1 MTQAR
6 NILITG
12 SSRGLG
18 RALAEHY
25 LNNGDNIYGCARS
38 EGTIEHD
45 NYFHYQVDIA
55 SPEDVSNLFF
65 SLRKEIRHLDAIIN
79 NAGIASM
86 NAFALTPVESFQ
98 KIFNINVQGT
108 FLFCQ
113 KAFGL
118 LKRSPHPR
126 IINMSTVAVPLQ
138 LEGESIYAASKSAV
152 ETLTRIIAKE
162 YGSFG
167 ITCNAIGPSPIDTAL
182 IKGVAK
188 DKIDTL
194 IKRQA
199 VKKMA
204 TEEDVINLSDF
215 FLRPES
221 NMISGQVIYIGGIS

>member
-1 MTQAR
+1 VSQAR

-18 RALAEHY
+18 KALAEHY
-25 LNNGDNIYGCARS
+25 LHEGDNVYGCARS
-38 EGTIEHD
+38 QGSIDHD

-55 SPEDVSNLFF
+55 SPEDVNNLFF
-65 SLRKEIRHLDAIIN
+65 TLRKEIKQLDAIIN

-98 KIFNINVQGT
+98 KIFDINVQGT

-113 KAFGL
+113 KGFGL

-162 YGSFG
+162 YGGFG

-188 DKIDTL
+188 DKIAKL

-199 VKKMA
+199 VQKMA
-204 TEEDVINLSDF
+204 TEEDVINLADF

-221 NMISGQVIYIGGIS
+221 HMISGQVVYLGGVS

>member
-1 MTQAR
+1 MSQAR

-18 RALAEHY
+18 KALAEHY
-25 LNNGDNIYGCARS
+25 LHKGDNVYGCARS
-38 EGTIEHD
+38 EGSIDHD
-45 NYFHYQVDIA
+45 NYFHYQVDIS
-55 SPEDVSNLFF
+55 SPEDVTNFFF
-65 SLRKEIRHLDAIIN
+65 SLRKEIKQLDAIIN

-98 KIFNINVQGT
+98 KIFDINVQGT

-113 KAFGL
+113 KGFGL

-162 YGSFG
+162 YGGFG

-188 DKIDTL
+188 DKIAKL

-199 VKKMA
+199 VQKMA
-204 TEEDVINLSDF
+204 TEEDVLNLADF

-221 NMISGQVIYIGGIS
+221 HMISGQVVYLGGVS

>member
-1 MTQAR
+1 MSQTR

-12 SSRGLG
+12 TSRGLG
-18 RALAEHY
+18 KALAEHY
-25 LNNGDNIYGCARS
+25 LDKGDNVYGCARS
-38 EGTIEHD
+38 DGTIGHD
-45 NYFHYQVDIA
+45 NYYHYQVDIA
-55 SPEDVSNLFF
+55 SPHDVNNLFY
-65 SLRKEIRHLDAIIN
+65 SLRKEIKQLDAIIN

-98 KIFNINVQGT
+98 KIFDINVQGT

-167 ITCNAIGPSPIDTAL
+167 ITCNAIGPSPIETAL

-188 DKIDTL
+188 DKIAEL

-199 VKKMA
+199 VQKMA
-204 TEEDVINLSDF
+204 TEEDVINLADF
-215 FLRPES
+215 FLRAES
-221 NMISGQVIYIGGIS
+221 SMISGQVIYLGGIS

>member
-1 MTQAR
+1 MIQPR

-12 SSRGLG
+12 TSRGLG
-18 RALAEHY
+18 KAMAEHY
-25 LNNGDNIYGCARS
+25 INSGDIVYGCARS
-38 EGTIEHD
+38 DESIEHD
-45 NYFHYQVDIA
+45 HYHHIQIDIA
-55 SPEDVSNLFF
+55 SPEEIRNLFF
-65 SLRKEIRHLDAIIN
+65 LLRKEADHLDAIIN

-98 KIFNINVQGT
+98 KIFDINVQGT

-113 KAFGL
+113 KALGL
-118 LKRSPHPR
+118 LRKASHPR

-182 IKGVAK
+182 IKGVGK
-188 DKIDTL
+188 EKISRL

-199 VKKMA
+199 VQEMA
-204 TEEDVINLSDF
+204 TPEDVINLVDF
-215 FLRPES
+215 YLKPES
-221 NMISGQVIYIGGIS
+221 AMISGQVVYLGGVS